1 MGHGIED
8 NTVAETR
15 KINDHEVGLY
25 AIFDGHSERLCYTLD
40 TSSIEQ
46 WMKIFYTPY
55 FKCFQSGHN
64 ATSKQNSSQ
73 I

>member
-15 KINDHEVGLY
+15 KINDHEVGPY

-46 WMKIFYTPY
+46 
-55 FKCFQSGHN
+55 
-64 ATSKQNSSQ
+64 
-73 I
+73 